1 MEQKEKGCMLWDRV
15 DFHQDFKITSIYAN
29 NRGIYYPETKRSIVF
44 LAPHENVED
53 IISTAVHETIHS
65 VIDDIDT
72 EGELDEDI
80 EHDIISKMIWAEY
93 SLTNDTTDEEV
104 KLTRKFNRAF
114 SRTLI

>member
-1 MEQKEKGCMLWDRV
+1 MLWDRL
-15 DFHQDFKITSIYAN
+15 DFRQDFKTSSIYDN
-29 NRGIYYPETKRSIVF
+29 NRGIYYPETKRSIIF

-72 EGELDEDI
+72 NGELDEDI
-80 EHDIISKMIWAEY
+80 EHDIIRKIMWAEY
-93 SLTNDTTDEEV
+93 SISDYVSDEEA

-114 SRTLI
+114 LKTQV